1 MTVQRRVVPHG
12 DGNWLTD
19 TRIPQSADLDRVLR
33 ERGILHYRQDPARLL
48 YPRTERDRVD
58 EVAAM
63 IRHGDAPAESEVL
76 SVEFDEEV
84 PEQRL
89 QVDGSAGGRSLNFW
103 LEKNKPF
110 LNYCQ
115 AISRASGLTIK
126 FVGQHQPLVIPAEN
140 EVLISVFGNVLGRGT
155 PNQPNAGAWLELV
168 FDGVEFPSF
177 RCWKRLNPSEDAIVI
192 TDDNGVEVAEVTH
205 QKVGMLMD
213 FNRGLSVE
221 DAPGSR
227 VWLSLLVEKILSRAV
242 EICVDK
248 KQCNEHLLKAQAQK
262 VKKQKNAWVSLI
274 SRRADTEVNQV
285 KTRMTE
291 VTNRRKAMWLEMVD
305 LTREAELLEQRMV
318 GFGGEN
324 SSATTKAEKEF
335 AKLLEIPEVVDLEVR
350 ADGLKFE
357 TSNIICTDPLNGR
370 SFSIGEF
377 SITLNMS
384 GDVKFINRNNSKTS
398 DGFRWDHPHV
408 KDNNPCWGNID
419 QAVVQYLA
427 KLEFGAAMVLIIAYL
442 QTVNSTD
449 AFGKNIN
456 LWFDDEVKKGEIDV
470 VLTA

>member
-1 MTVQRRVVPHG
+1 
-12 DGNWLTD
+12 
-19 TRIPQSADLDRVLR
+19 
-33 ERGILHYRQDPARLL
+33 
-48 YPRTERDRVD
+48 
-58 EVAAM
+58 M
-63 IRHGDAPAESEVL
+63 IRHVDDEAETEVL

-89 QVDGSAGGRSLNFW
+89 TVDGSTGSLNLW

-126 FVGQHQPLVIPAEN
+126 FVGRHQPLVIPVEN
-140 EVLISVFGNVLGRGT
+140 EVLISVYGNVMGRGT
-155 PNQPNAGAWLELV
+155 PSQVGIGAGDRLKLV

-177 RCWKRLNPSEDAIVI
+177 RCWRRLNASEDAIVI
-192 TDDNGVEVAEVTH
+192 TDDNDVEVAEVTH
-205 QKVGMLMD
+205 QKVGILLD

-221 DAPGSR
+221 EAPGSR
-227 VWLSLLVEKILSRAV
+227 VWLSLLIEKILSRAV
-242 EICVDK
+242 PICVDQ

-262 VKKQKNAWVSLI
+262 VKKQKRAWVTLI
-274 SRRADTEVNQV
+274 SRRADTEVTQV

-318 GFGGEN
+318 GMGGEN
-324 SSATTKAEKEF
+324 SSATTKAEQEF

-350 ADGLKFE
+350 GDGLKFE
-357 TSNIICTDPLNGR
+357 TSNIYCTDPLNGR

-384 GDVKFINRNNSKTS
+384 GDVKFVNRDNPKQS
-398 DGFRWDHPHV
+398 DGYRWDHPHV
-408 KDNNPCWGNID
+408 KEGHPCWGNIE
-419 QAVVQYLA
+419 QAVMQYLS

-456 LWFDDEVKKGEIDV
+456 LWFDDEVKKGEMENV

>member
-1 MTVQRRVVPHG
+1 VVQQRVVPHG

-48 YPRTERDRVD
+48 YPRTERRAVD

-63 IRHGDAPAESEVL
+63 VQNSDAPAEAEVL

-84 PEQRL
+84 PTQRL
-89 QVDGSAGGRSLNFW
+89 TVDGSAGSLNFW

-115 AISRASGLTIK
+115 AISGASGLTIK

-155 PNQPNAGAWLELV
+155 PHQPGAGAWLKLV

-177 RCWKRLNPSEDAIVI
+177 RCWKRLGSSEDAIVI

-242 EICVDK
+242 EICVDQ

-274 SRRADTEVNQV
+274 SRRADTEVTQV

-318 GFGGEN
+318 GLGGEN
-324 SSATTKAEKEF
+324 SSATTKAEMEF
-335 AKLLEIPEVVDLEVR
+335 AKLLEIPEVVDLEVKS
-350 ADGLKFE
+350 DGLKFE

-377 SITLNMS
+377 EITLNMS
-384 GDVKFINRNNSKTS
+384 GDVKFINRNNSKRS